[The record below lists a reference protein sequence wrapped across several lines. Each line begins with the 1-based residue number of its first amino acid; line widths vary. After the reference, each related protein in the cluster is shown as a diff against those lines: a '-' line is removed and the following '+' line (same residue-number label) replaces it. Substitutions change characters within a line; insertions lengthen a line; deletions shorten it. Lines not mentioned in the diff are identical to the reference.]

1 MCSRMDCRNCSGAE
15 HAVPLSKGADI
26 RPFKY
31 GTAERIVAF
40 RESLSLFCSRK
51 LRMAFVPV
59 GLGLKNPGG
68 LDHLCVVQR
77 TPDELN
83 PDRQS
88 DVIKA
93 ARHTDRRQS
102 TDVADATNGVGESQR
117 FVQIR
122 IDPGSGHG

>member
-1 MCSRMDCRNCSGAE
+1 MDCRNCSGSE

-31 GTAERIVAF
+31 GTAGRIVAF
-40 RESLSLFCSRK
+40 RENLSFLRSRK
-51 LRMAFVPV
+51 LRAAHVPV
-59 GLGLKNPGG
+59 GLSLENPGC
-68 LDHLCVVQR
+68 LYYLRVVQW

-93 ARHTDRRQS
+93 ARHTDRRQAA
-102 TDVADATNGVGESQR
+102 DIADATDRIGERQG
-117 FVQIR
+117 FVQ
-122 IDPGSGHG
+122 